1 MKFNNKGYNYYQI
14 EVEGAI
20 TVSTSKVVG
29 DANTLKKCM
38 EILKRGGADFKG
50 TIGETEVQ
58 LPNAFGMNDDV
69 LVVRGISEEEGTQT
83 VYTGELAMGTGVNKN
98 KLLLTMHTGTV

>member
-29 DANTLKKCM
+29 DAETLRKCM

-69 LVVRGISEEEGTQT
+69 LVVRGISEAEGTQT